1 MQGVKKWMN
10 MQPNSNLHTSRRKM
24 ASKVES
30 ERTEREIEPAE
41 NSTESLVRRL
51 MDPHVLVPEKELVQY
66 ER

>member
-1 MQGVKKWMN
+1 
-10 MQPNSNLHTSRRKM
+10 M

-30 ERTEREIEPAE
+30 ERTERETEPAE

-66 ER
+66 ERYK